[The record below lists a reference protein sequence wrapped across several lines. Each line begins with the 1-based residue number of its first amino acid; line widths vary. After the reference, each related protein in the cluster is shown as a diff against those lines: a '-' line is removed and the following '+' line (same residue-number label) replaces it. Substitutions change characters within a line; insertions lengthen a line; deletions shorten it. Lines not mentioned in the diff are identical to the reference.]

1 MVCVVNPII
10 LFLSCLYSTK
20 DSSYMDTYCFV
31 RPEHLNHHNF
41 LFGGQLLKW
50 VDEYTWLA
58 AALEYPR
65 CVLVTRAMDNISFS
79 QRVCSGAI
87 LRFNIEWKS
96 QKCTSVTYTTK
107 VFAKEINNDEERM
120 VFSTNVTFVC
130 INEKNEKQVLPERS
144 RKQQDNGKY

>member
-1 MVCVVNPII
+1 
-10 LFLSCLYSTK
+10 
-20 DSSYMDTYCFV
+20 MDTYCFV

-58 AALEYPR
+58 ATLEYPR
-65 CVLVTRAMDNISFS
+65 CILVTRAMDNISFT

-96 QKCTSVTYTTK
+96 QKNTSVTYTTK
-107 VFAKEINNDEERM
+107 VFAKELNNDHDLM
-120 VFSTNVTFVC
+120 VFSTNITFVC
-130 INEKNEKQVLPERS
+130 INDKNEKQVLPERIC
-144 RKQQDNGKY
+144 KQ

>member
-1 MVCVVNPII
+1 
-10 LFLSCLYSTK
+10 
-20 DSSYMDTYCFV
+20 MDTYSFV

-65 CVLVTRAMDNISFS
+65 CILVTRAMDNISFTK
-79 QRVCSGAI
+79 RVCSGAI

-96 QKCTSVTYTTK
+96 QGYSSVTYTTK
-107 VFAKEINNDEERM
+107 VFAQELENGEESL
-120 VFSTNVTFVC
+120 VFSTNVTFAC
-130 INEKNEKQVLPERS
+130 INEQNEKQMLPERIQ
-144 RKQQDNGKY
+144 KTEP

>member
-1 MVCVVNPII
+1 
-10 LFLSCLYSTK
+10 
-20 DSSYMDTYCFV
+20 MDTYCFV

-58 AALEYPR
+58 AALEYPG
-65 CVLVTRAMDNISFS
+65 CVLVTRAMDKISFAK
-79 QRVCSGAI
+79 RVCSGAI

-96 QKCTSVTYTTK
+96 QRHTSVTYNTK
-107 VFAKEINNDEERM
+107 VFAKELGIDKEQM

-130 INEKNEKQVLPERS
+130 INEKNEKQILPQREC
-144 RKQQDNGKY
+144 KQQDKG